1 VVSRGRAAGSAVPR
15 VRDGAGRNGGSSPDA
30 DCRRWYS
37 CGQLRCGWN
46 EAAVKLTLMPVFL
59 AVVCVI
65 AGCASTAETAL
76 PAHLTPGPPLL
87 TPAPTASP
95 LTGQFGAVL
104 TLPVVKSSPVGKGV
118 AWSAGSYKKT
128 DSSVTVDW
136 HDTPSAECGRA
147 YEVRLD
153 ETSSSVTIQLVPG
166 KRTVPV
172 CSSDERSFTMSVP
185 LSAPI
190 GSRSILQ
197 Q

>member
-1 VVSRGRAAGSAVPR
+1 M
-15 VRDGAGRNGGSSPDA
+15 
-30 DCRRWYS
+30 
-37 CGQLRCGWN
+37 
-46 EAAVKLTLMPVFL
+46 KLTSMPVLF

-65 AGCASTAETAL
+65 AGCASTAETAETAH
-76 PAHLTPGPPLL
+76 PAAAPTHP
-87 TPAPTASP
+87 TPAPTLSP
-95 LTGQFGAVL
+95 LTRAFGTVL
-104 TLPVVKSSPVGKGV
+104 TLPVVNSSPVGKGL

-136 HDTPSAECGRA
+136 YDTPSAECGRA

-153 ETSSSVTIQLVPG
+153 ETSRSVIIQLVPG

-172 CSSDERSFTMSVP
+172 CSSDEHSFTMSVP

>member
-1 VVSRGRAAGSAVPR
+1 MK
-15 VRDGAGRNGGSSPDA
+15 
-30 DCRRWYS
+30 
-37 CGQLRCGWN
+37 LKL
-46 EAAVKLTLMPVFL
+46 KLTLMPVLL

-65 AGCASTAETAL
+65 AGCASTAETAETAHPAPA
-76 PAHLTPGPPLL
+76 PAHP
-87 TPAPTASP
+87 TPAPTLSP
-95 LTGQFGAVL
+95 LTGPFGAVL

-118 AWSAGSYKKT
+118 AWSAGSYQKT

-136 HDTPSAECGRA
+136 SDTPSAECGRA

-153 ETSSSVTIQLVPG
+153 ETGSSVTIQLVPG
-166 KRTVPV
+166 KHTVPV
-172 CSSDERSFTMSVP
+172 CSADARSFTMSVP